1 MKKMLEDV
9 EEDDDLPTV
18 DLTQSEAHPI
28 AKGSGGI
35 IPKTAVRKV
44 EVPTSSQGH
53 TKPYRLGLS
62 IPVWCLSFT
71 AQPLREIAHNQLQVI
86 SCVFG
91 ARNHPFCIPKV

>member
-1 MKKMLEDV
+1 MELESSEKDDEDA
-9 EEDDDLPTV
+9 EEDDDLPIV

-44 EVPTSSQGH
+44 DVPTSSQGH

-62 IPVWCLSFT
+62 NLSLVYKLHCLS
-71 AQPLREIAHNQLQVI
+71 LRGN
-86 SCVFG
+86 F
-91 ARNHPFCIPKV
+91 P